1 MTALSEEER
10 WNKLEDIFTEAS
22 TMDAAAREAY
32 LEQACGDDA
41 LLRQEVD
48 ELLDANDVALE
59 KSWLEG
65 QNTPKTFSRDDGI
78 DDYRIIGLISRGAT
92 GEVYKVENEWG
103 KEFAVKCLPLVF
115 SEDEEILARFKKEA
129 EVTEQLIHPNINRM
143 YGFFTSSDGV
153 PYLLMDFCSGR
164 VLSEILE
171 KYRLTVSQAFHIFDQ
186 ICRGLKCAHDR
197 GICHRDIKPSNVM
210 LENGV
215 IKIIDF
221 GIAKDA
227 ASTLTATGIRLG
239 SPAYMSPEQ
248 WIGTSVDYR
257 ADMWSLGVM
266 LYELL
271 TGKLP
276 FAGKNFYDMQQS
288 ILKTE
293 PLPASKINTDLNHY
307 IDRFLQ
313 FLLQKKPENR
323 PQSLNEIM
331 DKIPL
336 LVRSVSP

>member
-1 MTALSEEER
+1 MAELSEEEK
-10 WNKLEDIFTEAS
+10 WNKLEEIFTEAS
-22 TMDAAAREAY
+22 MMLKGEREAF
-32 LEQACGDDA
+32 LVDACAGDVS
-41 LLRQEVD
+41 LRQEID
-48 ELLDANDVALE
+48 ELLEANDLAME

-65 QNTPKTFSRDDGI
+65 QNTPKTFSRDDWI
-78 DDYRIIGLISRGAT
+78 DEYRILGLISRGAT

-103 KEFAVKCLPLVF
+103 KLFAAKCLPLVF

-129 EVTEQLIHPNINRM
+129 EVTQQLVHPNINRM

-153 PYLLMDFCSGR
+153 PYLLMDYCGGR

-186 ICRGLKCAHDR
+186 ICRGLKCAHDL

-248 WIGTSVDYR
+248 WVGGAVDYR

-266 LYELL
+266 LFELL

-276 FAGKNFYDMQQS
+276 FAGKNFYEMQQS
-288 ILKTE
+288 VLKTE
-293 PLPASKINTDLNHY
+293 PVAASRINDDLNHY

-313 FLLQKKPENR
+313 FLMQKKPENR
-323 PQSLNEIM
+323 PQTLNEII

-336 LVRSVSP
+336 LVRSAST